1 MTQAFSTMR
10 RREFIALIGGAAAA
24 WPFTARAQQPKMDRI
39 AWVHPS
45 APLDN
50 LRSSTD
56 VRAYRA
62 FQDELR
68 QLGHIEGTN
77 LTVERYSGAGRL
89 DLYDT
94 LARTVVRSR
103 PGLIFTSGVEMA
115 RGLRAATTSIPIVA
129 ILNDPVAAGLI
140 DSLAHPGGNIT
151 GAAVDA
157 GIEIWSK
164 RLALLKEAV
173 PQAKRVG
180 LLSSPGYWDIA
191 GRAGEALRAAAPTLG
206 LSVVSCPVEQAAE
219 PDYRRAFATI
229 QQDGLSA
236 LLVHDQA
243 ENFTNRKLIIELTRQ
258 CKLPTI
264 YPYREYV
271 ELGGLMAYAVDLP
284 DAFRHGAQYVDQV
297 LKGAKPS
304 DLPFYQQTRFQ
315 FLINLKTA
323 RALNLNLTTTLV
335 GSADEVIE

>member
-1 MTQAFSTMR
+1 MTLTLRTMK
-10 RREFIALIGGAAAA
+10 RREFIALIGGMASA
-24 WPFTARAQQPKMDRI
+24 WPFAARGQQAKKDRI

-68 QLGHIEGTN
+68 QLGHVEGADLIIE
-77 LTVERYSGAGRL
+77 RFSGAGRL
-89 DLYDT
+89 DLYET

-103 PGLIFTSGVEMA
+103 PSLIFTSGQEMT
-115 RGLRAATTSIPIVA
+115 RGLKTATTSIPIVA
-129 ILNDPVAAGLI
+129 ILNDPVAGGLI

-173 PQAKRVG
+173 PEATRVG
-180 LLSSPGYWDIA
+180 LLSSPGYWEIS
-191 GRAGEALRAAAPTLG
+191 GRAGEALREAAPKLG
-206 LSVVSCPVEQAAE
+206 LSVTACPVNEAAE
-219 PDYRRAFATI
+219 PDYRQAFGAI
-229 QQDGLSA
+229 KRDGLSA

-243 ENFTNRKLIIELTRQ
+243 ENFTNRKLIVQLARENG
-258 CKLPTI
+258 LPAI

-284 DAFRHGAQYVDQV
+284 DAFRHGAQYVDQI
-297 LKGAKPS
+297 LKGANPS

-323 RALNLNLTTTLV
+323 KNLSLNLTTTLV

>member
-1 MTQAFSTMR
+1 MTFTLRTLKR
-10 RREFIALIGGAAAA
+10 RDFIALIGGMASA
-24 WPFTARAQQPKMDRI
+24 WPFAAHGQQSNRI

-77 LTVERYSGAGRL
+77 LTIERYSGAGRL
-89 DLYDT
+89 DLYET

-103 PGLIFTSGVEMA
+103 PSLIFTSGVEMG
-115 RGLRAATTSIPIVA
+115 RGLKRATTTIPIVA

-164 RLALLKEAV
+164 RIALLKEAV
-173 PQAKRVG
+173 PHATRVG
-180 LLSSPGYWDIA
+180 LLSSPGYWEGA
-191 GRAGEALRAAAPTLG
+191 GRAGEALRAAAPMLG
-206 LSVVSCPVEQAAE
+206 LSVVSCPVDEAAE
-219 PDYRRAFATI
+219 PDYRRAFGAM
-229 QQDGLSA
+229 QRDGLSA

-258 CKLPTI
+258 TNLPAI

-284 DAFRHGAQYVDQV
+284 DAFRHAAQYVDKI
-297 LKGAKPS
+297 LKDAKPS
-304 DLPFYQQTRFQ
+304 DLPFYQQARFQ

-323 RALNLNLTTTLV
+323 KTLKLNLSTIMA

>member
-1 MTQAFSTMR
+1 MTFTLGPIK
-10 RREFIALIGGAAAA
+10 RREFIALLGGAASA
-24 WPFTARAQQPKMDRI
+24 WPFAARGQQPKMDRL

-68 QLGHIEGTN
+68 LLGHIEGSN
-77 LTVERYSGAGRL
+77 LVVERYSGAGHL

-94 LARTVVRSR
+94 LAQTVVRTR
-103 PGLIFTSGVEMA
+103 PSLIFTSGTEMV
-115 RGLRAATTSIPIVA
+115 RGLKAATTSIPIVA
-129 ILNDPVAAGLI
+129 ILNDPVAQGLI

-173 PQAKRVG
+173 PQASRVG
-180 LLSSPGYWDIA
+180 LLSSPGYWNIV

-206 LSVVSCPVEQAAE
+206 LSVVSCPVDQAAE

-229 QQDGLSA
+229 QRDGLSA

-243 ENFTNRKLIIELTRQ
+243 ENFTNRKLIVQLAREIN
-258 CKLPTI
+258 LPVI

-284 DAFRHGAQYVDQV
+284 DAFRHGARYVDQI
-297 LKGAKPS
+297 LQGAKPS

-323 RALNLNLTTTLV
+323 KALKLNLATTLV

>member
-1 MTQAFSTMR
+1 MTLALRTMK
-10 RREFIALIGGAAAA
+10 RREFIALIGGMASA
-24 WPFTARAQQPKMDRI
+24 WPLAARGQQSKVNRI

-77 LTVERYSGAGRL
+77 LTIERYSGAGRL

-103 PGLIFTSGVEMA
+103 PSLVFTSGVEMA
-115 RGLRAATTSIPIVA
+115 RGLKAATTRIPIVA

-157 GIEIWSK
+157 GIEIWTK
-164 RLALLKEAV
+164 RLGLLREAV
-173 PQAKRVG
+173 PHATRVG
-180 LLSSPGYWDIA
+180 LLSSPGYWEIT
-191 GRAGEALRAAAPTLG
+191 GRAGEALRAAAPLLG
-206 LSVVSCPVEQAAE
+206 LSVVSCSVDEAAE
-219 PDYRRAFATI
+219 PDYRRAFATA
-229 QQDGLSA
+229 QQNGVSA

-258 CKLPTI
+258 TNLPTI

-284 DAFRHGAQYVDQV
+284 DAFRHGAQYVDQI
-297 LKGAKPS
+297 LKGANPA
-304 DLPFYQQTRFQ
+304 DLPFYQQSRFQ

-323 RALNLNLTTTLV
+323 KNLNLNLTTTLV
-335 GSADEVIE
+335 ASADGVIE

>member
-1 MTQAFSTMR
+1 MK
-10 RREFIALIGGAAAA
+10 RREFIALIGGAASA
-24 WPFTARAQQPKMDRI
+24 WPFAARGQQAKVDRI

-68 QLGHIEGTN
+68 QLGHIEGAN
-77 LTVERYSGAGRL
+77 LTIERYSGAGRL

-94 LARTVVRSR
+94 LVRTVVRTR
-103 PGLIFTSGVEMA
+103 PSLIFTSGTEMA
-115 RGLRAATTSIPIVA
+115 RALKAATTKIPIVA
-129 ILNDPVAAGLI
+129 ILNDPVARGLI
-140 DSLAHPGGNIT
+140 NSLAHPGGNIT
-151 GAAVDA
+151 GATVDA

-173 PQAKRVG
+173 PEATRFG
-180 LLSSPGYWDIA
+180 LLSSPGYWEIA
-191 GRAGEALRAAAPTLG
+191 GRAGEALRAAAPKLG
-206 LSVVSCPVEQAAE
+206 LSVVACPVEQAVE
-219 PDYRRAFATI
+219 PDYRRAFAAI
-229 QQDGLSA
+229 QRDGLSA

-243 ENFTNRKLIIELTRQ
+243 ENFTNRKLIVELAREN
-258 CKLPTI
+258 KLPAI

-284 DAFRHGAQYVDQV
+284 DAFRHGAQYVDQI
-297 LKGAKPS
+297 LKGAAPS
-304 DLPFYQQTRFQ
+304 DLPVYQQTRFQ

-323 RALNLNLTTTLV
+323 KNLNLNPTTMLV